1 MNGER
6 KELEAD
12 GQEALIPDR
21 RMEAERR
28 GETVKGQWDRGKF
41 IYDERRDNY
50 ICPGGEELRRR

>member
-41 IYDERRDNY
+41 IYDERRD
-50 ICPGGEELRRR
+50 PSLEGSSA